1 MFQHGV
7 VVASFDG
14 KEYGSDYLTVQKG
27 DKVLVHAAWHKDGWD
42 MAAQRCKTEPWFGWI
57 PCAYWKVC
65 DEILRL
71 VLAQPEIVPFLAIPR
86 MRLNRY
92 GSYRLCLGH
101 DLRNLLCVSIG
112 LGSQVVT
119 AVHHVEQTLK
129 CRMLTALSQRFPSLC
144 ADVQRFGELARM
156 WPFPEWHIIRV
167 EMWWHFPEESR
178 TAGRWNPG
186 EWTCVATHYM
196 NDLKDLPA
204 VYKECFRKFGLVSVE
219 LGGVYKFE
227 RLSLSWWVWSYPEP
241 YWQER
246 DFL

>member
-27 DKVLVHAAWHKDGWD
+27 DKVLVHAAWRKDGWD

-65 DEILRL
+65 DEIMSP

-86 MRLNRY
+86 LRLHDR
-92 GSYRLCLGH
+92 SYRLCLGH

-129 CRMLTALSQRFPSLC
+129 CRMLTALSQRFPSRCAKIRRTCQNVAVPGVAHYSSRDVVALSRGVTHSWAVEFWGVDLC
-144 ADVQRFGELARM
+144 GDALYE
-156 WPFPEWHIIRV
+156 
-167 EMWWHFPEESR
+167 
-178 TAGRWNPG
+178 
-186 EWTCVATHYM
+186 
-196 NDLKDLPA
+196 
-204 VYKECFRKFGLVSVE
+204 
-219 LGGVYKFE
+219 
-227 RLSLSWWVWSYPEP
+227 
-241 YWQER
+241 
-246 DFL
+246 